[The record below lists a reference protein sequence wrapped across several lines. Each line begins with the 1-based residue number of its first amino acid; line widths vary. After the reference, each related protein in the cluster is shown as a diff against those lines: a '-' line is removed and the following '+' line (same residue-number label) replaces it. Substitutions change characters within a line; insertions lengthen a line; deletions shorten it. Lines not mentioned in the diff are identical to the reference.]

1 MEQNKEYTQFGL
13 KLLFVMFLLWFSVK
27 SFVKFYQ
34 GEITFEISKEK
45 YRDLRYPSVTLCPSE
60 PGALAPLKIAE
71 LEKIIGDNNKTRLTD
86 KMIFSYLL
94 NIDNP
99 IEIIR
104 NFSFSRKEVEI
115 DGAFLWVLTSFR
127 IDADILLRTLRSSK
141 YVARTELVN
150 EEQYKGRHKK

>member
-13 KLLFVMFLLWFSVK
+13 KLLCVIFLLWFSVK

-150 EEQYKGRHKK
+150 EEQYKGWHNK

>member
-13 KLLFVMFLLWFSVK
+13 KLLFVIFLLWFSVK

-60 PGALAPLKIAE
+60 PGAMAPLKIAE
-71 LEKIIGDNNKTRLTD
+71 LEKNIGDNNNTRLTD

-99 IEIIR
+99 IDIIR

-115 DGAFLWVLTSFR
+115 DGAFL
-127 IDADILLRTLRSSK
+127 
-141 YVARTELVN
+141 
-150 EEQYKGRHKK
+150 

>member
-99 IEIIR
+99 IDIIR

>member
-13 KLLFVMFLLWFSVK
+13 KLLFVIFLLWFSVK

-99 IEIIR
+99 IDIIR

>member
-13 KLLFVMFLLWFSVK
+13 KLLFVIFLLWFSVK

>member
-13 KLLFVMFLLWFSVK
+13 KLLFVIFLLWFSVK

-99 IEIIR
+99 IDIIR

-150 EEQYKGRHKK
+150 EEQYKGWHTK

>member
-13 KLLFVMFLLWFSVK
+13 KLLFVIFLLWFSVK

-127 IDADILLRTLRSSK
+127 TDVNILLKTLRSSK

>member
-13 KLLFVMFLLWFSVK
+13 KLLFVIFLLWFSVK

-71 LEKIIGDNNKTRLTD
+71 LEKNIGDNNNTRLTD

>member
-13 KLLFVMFLLWFSVK
+13 KLLFVIFLLWFSVK

-150 EEQYKGRHKK
+150 EEQYEGRRKK

>member
-13 KLLFVMFLLWFSVK
+13 KLLFVIFLLWFSVK

-150 EEQYKGRHKK
+150 EEQYKGWHTK